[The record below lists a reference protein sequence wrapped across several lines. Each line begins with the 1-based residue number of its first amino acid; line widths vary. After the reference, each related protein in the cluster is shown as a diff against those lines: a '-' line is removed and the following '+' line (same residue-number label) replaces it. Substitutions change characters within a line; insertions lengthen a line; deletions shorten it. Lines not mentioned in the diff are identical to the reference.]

1 MLEKKVGCL
10 KKELFE
16 TLYYEKMLTE
26 QLGNLVRRVCTWE
39 GESKEVSSEVTQLLL
54 LQTDVAAKKYLL
66 PPVCR

>member
-26 QLGNLVRRVCTWE
+26 QL
-39 GESKEVSSEVTQLLL
+39 VTL
-54 LQTDVAAKKYLL
+54 
-66 PPVCR
+66 